1 MAKKQHFRRQI
12 GAMGGS
18 ATGIPKDV
26 SLNRAIGTS
35 VILHIAVFIAFAV
48 RTVFYPSTPL
58 LIEESIRVDIVG
70 LPDKKTPKAA
80 LPPPAQEAPKP
91 VAEKAPEPKAEVK
104 PVSKPEPKVEIKPAA
119 PTVNLDK
126 SKQQQESALKR
137 LEALQRLEKMVQKDQ
152 AQSTNQA
159 AAAQTAPQPSAII
172 KGNEV
177 SPGTA
182 LTGIARLSHQSYL
195 ASIQSYVRRQ
205 WNLPHWLA
213 NGNFNA
219 RVRIY
224 LDSRGNVVKR
234 EMTQSSN
241 NSAYDERVLQAID
254 TSSPLPAPP
263 SDLANL
269 LAVDGIEVDFVP

>member
-1 MAKKQHFRRQI
+1 MAKNQQFRRQMSAMVGS
-12 GAMGGS
+12 GA
-18 ATGIPKDV
+18 AIPKDT
-26 SLNRAIGTS
+26 SLNRAIGAS
-35 VILHIAVFIAFAV
+35 VVLHIAVFIAFAV
-48 RTVFYPSTPL
+48 RTVFYPSAPL

-70 LPDKKTPKAA
+70 LPDKTTPKAA
-80 LPPPAQEAPKP
+80 LPLPLPEAPKP
-91 VAEKAPEPKAEVK
+91 VAEKPAEPKPEPRAEVK
-104 PVSKPEPKVEIKPAA
+104 VEPKPAA

-137 LEALQRLEKMVQKDQ
+137 LEALQKLEKMVQKNQ
-152 AQSTNQA
+152 AQTNSQA
-159 AAAQTAPQPSAII
+159 AAAAIESAPQPSAII

-195 ASIQSYVRRQ
+195 ASIQSYVKRQ

-213 NGNFNA
+213 NGNFSA
-219 RVRIY
+219 RVRIF

-234 EMTQSSN
+234 EMTRSSN

>member
-1 MAKKQHFRRQI
+1 MARKQHFRRQI
-12 GAMGGS
+12 GAMNSGG
-18 ATGIPKDV
+18 TGIPRD
-26 SLNRAIGTS
+26 SSINRAIGAS
-35 VILHIAVFIAFAV
+35 VVLHMAFFVVFAV

-70 LPDKKTPKAA
+70 LPDKRSPKAA
-80 LPPPAQEAPKP
+80 LPPPLPEAPRP
-91 VAEKAPEPKAEVK
+91 VAEKAAEPKPELRPEPKLEVN
-104 PVSKPEPKVEIKPAA
+104 PTV

-137 LEALQRLEKMVQKDQ
+137 LAALERLEKMVQKSQ
-152 AQSTNQA
+152 AQANTKPA
-159 AAAQTAPQPSAII
+159 AESAAQPSTLIR
-172 KGNEV
+172 GNEV

-182 LTGIARLSHQSYL
+182 LTGIARLTHQSYL
-195 ASIQSYVRRQ
+195 ASIQSYVKRQ

-213 NGNFNA
+213 NGNFSA

-234 EMTQSSN
+234 EMTRSSN
-241 NSAYDERVLQAID
+241 NSSYDERVLQAID
-254 TSSPLPAPP
+254 TSSPLPEPP
-263 SDLANL
+263 NDLANL